1 MVIHHI
7 HGDQLSPFQSP
18 TSEPTSAPHR
28 LGCDRFFCFIL
39 RMLWRDQ
46 GEPRTHKVMVVMG
59 DHGHD
64 GLSPRIV
71 CHILSKYHDP
81 CQRVFTLLL
90 GAIFFCELLAM
101 LAAYHMR
108 DQVLISIVITIT
120 IMTSITITIITSIT
134 ITTSRPPPSID

>member
-1 MVIHHI
+1 MVIHQI

-46 GEPRTHKVMVVMG
+46 GEPRTHKVMVVIMFMMVF
-59 DHGHD
+59 
-64 GLSPRIV
+64 LLELF

-81 CQRVFTLLL
+81 CRRVFTLLL

-120 IMTSITITIITSIT
+120 IITSFTITIITSIT

>member
-28 LGCDRFFCFIL
+28 LGCDRFFCLIL

-46 GEPRTHKVMVVMG
+46 GEPRTHKVMVVIMFMMVF
-59 DHGHD
+59 
-64 GLSPRIV
+64 LLELF

-81 CQRVFTLLL
+81 CRRVFTLLL